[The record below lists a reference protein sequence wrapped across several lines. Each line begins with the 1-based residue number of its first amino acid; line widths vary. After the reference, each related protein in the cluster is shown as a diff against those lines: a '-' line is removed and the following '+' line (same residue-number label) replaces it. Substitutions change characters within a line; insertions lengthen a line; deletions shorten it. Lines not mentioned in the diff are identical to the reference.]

1 MIRGNRCVWFLLR
14 GLIVTIIL
22 TACAVSAQTS
32 QPKEEESPTNKEL
45 STDFVFTSTGLE
57 LGGVLTVDLDEST
70 VQPFSESTN
79 SGKCPAYSPDGAL
92 VAFCNEENGT
102 SRLFVARG
110 DGSDP
115 KEITDAISGCSCSP
129 DAPLAWSPD
138 GNWIVLPVFTD
149 AQAYVYDIFVVS
161 KNGKNAINL
170 TSNPQRYGGVVWNPD
185 NRSILLTGEINGQMD
200 IYQVDISDKK
210 TTPFS
215 SQPISGAASEWS
227 PDGRQLVY
235 FADSGDGNFDIY
247 IFDKEQGKAQRLTE
261 TAGFDSYPRWFPDGQ
276 KILFISKRDGEDEIY
291 SMNADGSNQRNLTEN
306 PTAMDIWPS
315 ISHDGQLIIYLTSSD
330 NQWKTMLMN
339 ADGSGKKD
347 ITSLV
352 GVAGTIS
359 WRP

>member
-1 MIRGNRCVWFLLR
+1 MNRGKRNVYFLLR
-14 GLIVTIIL
+14 GLIVTVIL
-22 TACAVSAQTS
+22 TACAVSPSS
-32 QPKEEESPTNKEL
+32 QPKEEQSPADKGF
-45 STDFVFTSTGLE
+45 STEFIFTSTGLE
-57 LGGVLTVDLDEST
+57 NGGILTVDLDEFT
-70 VQPFSESTN
+70 VQPFSEDTN

-92 VAFCNEENGT
+92 VAFCNEESGK

-115 KEITDAISGCSCSP
+115 KEMTDAISGCSCSP

-138 GNWIVLPVFTD
+138 GNWIVLPVNMD
-149 AQAYVYDIFVVS
+149 AQSFVYDIFIVN
-161 KNGKNAINL
+161 KNGKKAINL

-185 NRSILLTGEINGQMD
+185 SRSILLTGEINGQRD
-200 IYQVDISDKK
+200 IYQVDISDKRIA
-210 TTPFS
+210 PFS
-215 SQPISGAASEWS
+215 NQPISGAASEWS

-235 FADSGDGNFDIY
+235 FADNGDGNFDIFV
-247 IFDKEQGKAQRLTE
+247 FDKEQGKSQRLTE
-261 TAGFDSYPRWFPDGQ
+261 TAGFDSYPHWYPDGQ

-291 SMNADGSNQRNLTEN
+291 SMNADGSNQRNLTDN

-315 ISHDGQLIIYLTSSD
+315 ISRDGQWIIYLTSAN

-339 ADGSGKKD
+339 ADGSGKKE

-352 GVAGTIS
+352 GIAGSIS